1 MLWSTKPLE
10 SAMMG
15 YLTALKPLQNGADM
29 FDATEGIT

>member
-1 MLWSTKPLE
+1 
-10 SAMMG
+10 MMG